1 MNEAVETPKKWTK
14 ATWLFVLGI
23 VCISFTM
30 RSPITSVGPIM
41 DVLRENL
48 HISNVVAGFLT
59 TIPLLAFAV
68 VSPVVPKISRKYGI
82 ERTLWIALFILAI
95 GVILRSLGGIA
106 TLYIGTVFIGVGV
119 AFSNVLMPSI
129 IKLRFPLQIGLL
141 TAIFTVAMNI
151 TASLAAGVSYPLATT
166 VFGWQGALGIWLLFI
181 IVAIIIWIPQTT
193 STIHTTR
200 HLTGERQQ
208 KAIWRY
214 PLTWAL
220 TFSMGL
226 QSLLFYTTAAWI
238 PSMLTAQGISANT
251 AGVMFSTMQLAQLPM
266 TFLIPILADK
276 TKDQRG
282 LVIMFSVLNII
293 GFGGLLLGL
302 TDFTWL
308 WMILLGLAGGAS
320 FGICMMF
327 FSVRARNAYEAAEL
341 SGFGQ
346 SIGYLLAAVGPVL
359 YSYIHDAFGGYDNA
373 NYLYMIVT
381 ILLFICA
388 YIGAKDRFVTND

>member
-1 MNEAVETPKKWTK
+1 MEHSTQTPEKWTK

-30 RSPITSVGPIM
+30 RSPITSVGPMI

-59 TIPLLAFAV
+59 TIPLLAFAFI
-68 VSPVVPKISRKYGI
+68 SPIVPTVSRKYGI

-95 GVILRSLGGIA
+95 GVILRSIGGSA
-106 TLYIGTVFIGVGV
+106 TLYIGTVLIGIGI

-166 VFGWQGALGIWLLFI
+166 AMGWQGSLGIWLIFI
-181 IVAIIIWIPQTT
+181 IVAIIIWLPQTK
-193 STIHTTR
+193 STIHTTK
-200 HLTGERQQ
+200 HVTGERQQ

-220 TFSMGL
+220 TLSMGL
-226 QSLLFYTTAAWI
+226 QSLLFYTTAAWM
-238 PSMLTAQGISANT
+238 PSMLSAQGISANT

-276 TKDQRG
+276 TKDQRV
-282 LVIMFSVLNII
+282 LVVMFSLLNII

-302 TDFTWL
+302 TNFTWL

-327 FSVRARNAYEAAEL
+327 FSLRARNAYEAAEL

-359 YSYIHDAFGGYDNA
+359 YSYLHDAFGGYDNA

-388 YIGAKDRFVTND
+388 YIGAKERFVTND

>member
-1 MNEAVETPKKWTK
+1 MNEATETPKKWTK

-95 GVILRSLGGIA
+95 GVVLRSLGGIA

-166 VFGWQGALGIWLLFI
+166 ALGWQGALGIWLLFI

-373 NYLYMIVT
+373 NSLYMIVT